1 MTVLFSDVVNFTEL
15 WRREISPTELVNL
28 LNDLFSG
35 FDRLRKYGL
44 EKIKT
49 IGDAYMLVGGIPD
62 PRSDHAEAV
71 AEMALDM
78 YEEVHRYNAE
88 HGSSLNIRIGMNSGP
103 VVEGVIGEK
112 KFTYDLW
119 GDTVNT
125 AARMESHGVE
135 GRIQMTEGTYNLLK
149 DKFAIENRGIID
161 VKGKGDMNTFLLTGR
176 LAAATQQAE
185 ATAGEN

>member
-1 MTVLFSDVVNFTEL
+1 
-15 WRREISPTELVNL
+15 
-28 LNDLFSG
+28 
-35 FDRLRKYGL
+35 
-44 EKIKT
+44 
-49 IGDAYMLVGGIPD
+49 
-62 PRSDHAEAV
+62 
-71 AEMALDM
+71 
-78 YEEVHRYNAE
+78 
-88 HGSSLNIRIGMNSGP
+88 MNSGP

-125 AARMESHGVE
+125 AAPMESHGVE

-149 DKFAIENRGIID
+149 DKLAIENRGIID